1 MNTTTNDTINLN
13 DDYYNDLVNA
23 KTISIAVDKLKE
35 FITLLYGDREFIIDN
50 NNINNYTNFIDLRER
65 NLVFV

>member
-35 FITLLYGDREFIIDN
+35 FITLLYGDREFIVDS